1 MVVMC
6 CLSVSLPNTIVLL
19 VCSYAVGVEPYGEGM
34 GMEKNYSHSTA
45 MRTNSKSVTR

>member
-6 CLSVSLPNTIVLL
+6 CLSVSLPNIIILL
-19 VCSYAVGVEPYGEGM
+19 VCSYGVRVEPHGEGV

-45 MRTNSKSVTR
+45 MRMNSKSVTR